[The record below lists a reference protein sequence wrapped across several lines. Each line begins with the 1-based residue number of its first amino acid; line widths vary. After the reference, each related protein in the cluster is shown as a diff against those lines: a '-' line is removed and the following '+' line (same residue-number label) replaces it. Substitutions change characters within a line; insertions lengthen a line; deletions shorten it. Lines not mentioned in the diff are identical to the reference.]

1 MCYNYNPF
9 GFLNRGKMRFIFT
22 ALLCLIVAAICAPEE
37 YLTTGRHLADL
48 VNEMPS
54 SNLTGPVGILTLSGY
69 DLQDFNK
76 QRLWNNYDRAMERRR
91 VSNFTRI
98 DYEKKMKDAG
108 LSEPLSRSYQQYSS
122 LAEKMGYKGWVGVLI
137 VDDGPGPEPNLAV
150 IAQVVR
156 ASDNLIATSSTYAW
170 NEEFYQQT
178 ALDIAAYR
186 VRRRFRQASEYLRI
200 QGYKKI
206 VLAPAKMADGSNA
219 QSVYNA
225 KLRAAMARSK
235 LDELGINDVDG
246 EPLDLDK
253 KVLQEKYDIDAI
265 VYPQVSQKVVG
276 SNPKSTILDLS
287 ISLVDVKNGKEA
299 FSFAMQTKS
308 DFYPPKEYRQ
318 RVNSQ
323 IARNSWIGG
332 SLVLTGVPV
341 LILSSFIERYP
352 DYYDPVSG
360 RTMPGGWKTDSPLV
374 YVSAVMEITGFAFL
388 LQAGYL
394 MLE

>member
-1 MCYNYNPF
+1 
-9 GFLNRGKMRFIFT
+9 LLS
-22 ALLCLIVAAICAPEE
+22 ALTIAGVCAPEE
-37 YLTTGRHLADL
+37 YLTTGRHLADMI
-48 VNEMPS
+48 NEMPS
-54 SNLTGPVGILTLSGY
+54 VNLTGPVGILTLSGY

-98 DYEKKMKDAG
+98 DYEKRMKDAS
-108 LSEPLSRSYQQYSS
+108 LSEPLSRSYQQFSS
-122 LAEKMGYKGWVGVLI
+122 LAEKMGYKGWIGVLI
-137 VDDGPGPEPNLAV
+137 VNDGPGPELNLSV
-150 IAQVVR
+150 VAQAVR
-156 ASDNLIATSSTYAW
+156 ASDNLIATASTYAW

-186 VRRRFRQASEYLRI
+186 VRVRFRQASEYLRI

-219 QSVYNA
+219 EAVYNA

-253 KVLQEKYDIDAI
+253 KVLQEKYGVDAI
-265 VYPQVSQKVVG
+265 IYPQISKNVVG
-276 SNPKSTILDLS
+276 SNPKTTILDLS
-287 ISLVDVKNGKEA
+287 ISLVDLKNGKEA
-299 FSFAMQTKS
+299 FSFTTQTKS
-308 DFYPPKEYRQ
+308 DFYPPKEYRR
-318 RVNSQ
+318 RVNSM

-352 DYYDPVSG
+352 DFKDPVTD
-360 RTMPGGWKTDSPLV
+360 RVIRGGWKTDSPLV
-374 YVSAVMEITGFAFL
+374 YVSAAMELTGFAFL